1 MSEDMLTRALH
12 RGISHEIEVTL
23 QVAVLLSDDWRA
35 FEIRERLGISDIEY
49 KMCIERLQRAARTI

>member
-1 MSEDMLTRALH
+1 MSDGPLSRALY

-23 QVAVLLSDDWRA
+23 QVAVLLADDWRA

-49 KMCIERLQRAARTI
+49 KMCIERLQHAARSI